1 MMADNMMPFFFIG
14 IMAAI
19 TIPIV
24 VWAILNA
31 RERTREFS
39 DVALQVG
46 FKFLGNTWRGPVLSP
61 VHKTCIIQRTRGK
74 FSNAMMGSSG
84 GLDVTLFDY
93 TYPMGKSTVTL
104 TLASFIQERA
114 LPPFELRGENIFD
127 RIGEVFVH
135 RDIDFASNPEFSRRY
150 FLRSPDEAG
159 TRTLFTPSLLTYL
172 EQIPPEEKWHVET
185 SGQTVVVYQYRQLP
199 KAAEIPSFLDQSA
212 AIVRTILDAANKGG
226 FSAVGRERPVDA

>member
-1 MMADNMMPFFFIG
+1 MTTDDTTLFFFLG
-14 IMAAI
+14 ILAAI
-19 TIPIV
+19 TISVV
-24 VWAILNA
+24 VWALRNA

-39 DVALQVG
+39 DVAQQIG
-46 FKFLGNTWRGPVLSP
+46 FRFLGNGWRGPVLSP
-61 VHKTCIIQRTRGK
+61 LHKTCIIQRTRGT

-93 TYPMGKSTVTL
+93 TYPMGKSSVTL
-104 TLASFIQERA
+104 TLASFTQGRP

-135 RDIDFASNPEFSRRY
+135 RDIDFDSNPGFSERY

-159 TRTLFTPSLLTYL
+159 TRILFTPSLLNYL

-185 SGQTVVVYQYRQLP
+185 SGQALVIYQYRQLF
-199 KAAEIPSFLDQSA
+199 KAEEIPSFLDKSS
-212 AIVRTILDAANKGG
+212 AIVRTILGASKLEFSTVGCDRHLDA
-226 FSAVGRERPVDA
+226 